1 MTALA
6 NYENYEFLLTI
17 YKKDP
22 QMKEYIDYVITNHS
36 NKLNSINDKNP
47 IFTSDSYKYSQ
58 GNMTRDTDFVNGKK
72 KLLLQCMHQ

>member
-1 MTALA
+1 MTAVA

-36 NKLNSINDKNP
+36 KNLNEINPNNS

-58 GNMTRDTDFVNGKK
+58 DNMTRDIDFVNGKK
-72 KLLLQCMHQ
+72 